1 MDSKSINQNNFV
13 IGSKPELIKVEL
25 MNFKEEVLLD
35 LKELSKKLDDKY
47 IKMNREI
54 KDNMDSFNKKISDFN
69 LKLLDISSRSVSDTT
84 TKEKLVEL
92 LSFKVKAENMMN
104 ANKYNISSFDKEIN
118 KRMNQIENLIKSSF
132 MLPRIIGPTCKYK
145 NISDLIE
152 YIFNQVKFLNEFK
165 EKNLNDSSVF
175 KTKIENLLKS
185 AKIKMDSIQRDANY
199 FSIENIQK
207 SEEKIFQE
215 ISLRDEKLKDIRTKN
230 QEYFSKLEENI
241 KNIFDEI
248 NLIKE
253 MKGNLN
259 NKINNLESQ
268 NNEKFN
274 KVEEKYKDIE
284 NKINNINL
292 SLQETIRY
300 LNKNGANIKII
311 KNNDD
316 KRPTLL
322 NNNDIINIKNNFG
335 NEKNDILDE
344 EAKKGNIKEKIDKRI
359 KSTYEKESD
368 ISKYVRG
375 EITANQIGSSTNRH
389 RKVLNNYK
397 NQYLEQL
404 IKKSDYEKSLSNQ
417 KISENKKTNNISKLR
432 ERNKLNDEFNNE
444 DLYINHANSSENIKL
459 LKVEKR
465 KAKTIDVYKN
475 IIKSGFSDLDARFH
489 SEGLKINYEYQ
500 NNKNNDFSGKYNK
513 ENSYINNKNNIEDM
527 NIKTLFNPH
536 NNQKIKKKLLSNNIN
551 NLNIFPNYKVVTFK
565 NIDQELS
572 RSNFIKK
579 NEINK
584 SIKTRLLSPFVV
596 KINKYKIYS
605 DNNKNLNKLNTNI
618 QLPPR
623 IQREKFKK
631 KIVNSDFDNIYFNR
645 DEIKNN
651 IFNSDLV
658 ENTK

>member
-259 NKINNLESQ
+259 NKINNLENQ

-344 EAKKGNIKEKIDKRI
+344 EAKKDNIKEKIDKRI

-475 IIKSGFSDLDARFH
+475 VIKSGFSDLDARFH
-489 SEGLKINYEYQ
+489 SEGLKINYEFQ

-618 QLPPR
+618 QLPSK

>member
-132 MLPRIIGPTCKYK
+132 MLPGIIGPTCKYK

-185 AKIKMDSIQRDANY
+185 TKIKMDSIQRDANY

-344 EAKKGNIKEKIDKRI
+344 EAKKDNIKEKIDKRI

-389 RKVLNNYK
+389 SKVLNNYK

-417 KISENKKTNNISKLR
+417 KISENKKANNISKLR

-475 IIKSGFSDLDARFH
+475 VIKSGFSDLDARFH
-489 SEGLKINYEYQ
+489 SEGLKINYEFQ

-618 QLPPR
+618 QLPSK

>member
-54 KDNMDSFNKKISDFN
+54 KVNMDSFNKKISDFN

-259 NKINNLESQ
+259 NKINNLENQ

-344 EAKKGNIKEKIDKRI
+344 EAKKDNIKEKIDKRI

-475 IIKSGFSDLDARFH
+475 VIKSGFSDLDARFH
-489 SEGLKINYEYQ
+489 SEGLKINYEFQ

-618 QLPPR
+618 QLPSK

>member
-1 MDSKSINQNNFV
+1 M
-13 IGSKPELIKVEL
+13 
-25 MNFKEEVLLD
+25 
-35 LKELSKKLDDKY
+35 
-47 IKMNREI
+47 
-54 KDNMDSFNKKISDFN
+54 
-69 LKLLDISSRSVSDTT
+69 
-84 TKEKLVEL
+84 
-92 LSFKVKAENMMN
+92 
-104 ANKYNISSFDKEIN
+104 
-118 KRMNQIENLIKSSF
+118 
-132 MLPRIIGPTCKYK
+132 
-145 NISDLIE
+145 
-152 YIFNQVKFLNEFK
+152 
-165 EKNLNDSSVF
+165 
-175 KTKIENLLKS
+175 KS

-199 FSIENIQK
+199 FSIENIRK

-344 EAKKGNIKEKIDKRI
+344 EAKKDNIKEKIDKRI

-475 IIKSGFSDLDARFH
+475 VIKSGFSDLDARFH

-618 QLPPR
+618 QLPSK

>member
-13 IGSKPELIKVEL
+13 ICSKPELIKVEL

-54 KDNMDSFNKKISDFN
+54 KDNMDYFNKKISDFN

-259 NKINNLESQ
+259 NKINNLENQ

-344 EAKKGNIKEKIDKRI
+344 EAKKDNIKEKIDKRI

-417 KISENKKTNNISKLR
+417 KISENKKANNISKLR

-475 IIKSGFSDLDARFH
+475 VIKSGFSDLDARFH

-618 QLPPR
+618 QLPSK